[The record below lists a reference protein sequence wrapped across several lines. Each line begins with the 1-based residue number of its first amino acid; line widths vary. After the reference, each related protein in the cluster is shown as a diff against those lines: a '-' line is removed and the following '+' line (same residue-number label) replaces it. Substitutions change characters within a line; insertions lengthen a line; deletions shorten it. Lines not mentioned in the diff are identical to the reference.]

1 MLGNGALPGKPL
13 PSMARHYA
21 PSLCGR
27 QGEGRGGG
35 GFGPVALRVSQLTC
49 SCGLAGHR
57 GSAEPCSATGPY
69 RESPCRAWLG
79 TTPPPFAAGKGRAG
93 EGLVLGLLLC
103 GFRGSP
109 ALAASPDTAVVP
121 SHARQRGLIGKAP
134 AEHGSALRPLPLPQ
148 ARGGL
153 GRGWLPR
160 CPVGKT
166 PAKQSPAQSV
176 FAEML
181 RRRMRWAK
189 CSCFTWIDLNFRQCD
204 SGKAA
209 GVAQGA
215 LLPSASH

>member
-1 MLGNGALPGKPL
+1 MGAHFLAQPKVGRMLLRNMAGYRLPPF
-13 PSMARHYA
+13 AA
-21 PSLCGR
+21 
-27 QGEGRGGG
+27 GEGRV
-35 GFGPVALRVSQLTC
+35 GFGRCALIGSRQTC
-49 SCGLAGHR
+49 FAGDP

-79 TTPPPFAAGKGRAG
+79 TTHPPSAAGKGRAG
-93 EGLVLGLLLC
+93 EGVALGPSPC
-103 GFRGSP
+103 GFRSSP
-109 ALAASPDTAVVP
+109 ALAALPDTGVVP

>member
-35 GFGPVALRVSQLTC
+35 GFGPVALRVSRLTC

-69 RESPCRAWLG
+69 RESLCRAWLG
-79 TTPPPFAAGKGRAG
+79 TTPPPFAVGKGRAG

-121 SHARQRGLIGKAP
+121 SHARQRGPYRESPCRAWLGTTPPPFAAGKGRAGEGL
-134 AEHGSALRPLPLPQ
+134 ASALP
-148 ARGGL
+148 
-153 GRGWLPR
+153 
-160 CPVGKT
+160 C
-166 PAKQSPAQSV
+166 
-176 FAEML
+176 
-181 RRRMRWAK
+181 
-189 CSCFTWIDLNFRQCD
+189 RQNPC
-204 SGKAA
+204 
-209 GVAQGA
+209 QTE
-215 LLPSASH
+215 PSAICFCRNAAPQNALGEKLMLYLDRSKFLAM